1 MKNPIGVQS
10 SKPDRIDIA
19 MMDGRWRCRRP
30 SLRFYFF
37 FAAAPEVAGLAA
49 AQVVP
54 SVGEGSFLGC
64 LGFFVS
70 RLPRN

>member
-1 MKNPIGVQS
+1 MENNQ
-10 SKPDRIDIA
+10 PDRIDIA
-19 MMDGRWRCRRP
+19 MTDGRWRCRHP
-30 SLRFYFF
+30 SLPIYFF
-37 FAAAPEVAGLAA
+37 FAAAPEVAGLVA